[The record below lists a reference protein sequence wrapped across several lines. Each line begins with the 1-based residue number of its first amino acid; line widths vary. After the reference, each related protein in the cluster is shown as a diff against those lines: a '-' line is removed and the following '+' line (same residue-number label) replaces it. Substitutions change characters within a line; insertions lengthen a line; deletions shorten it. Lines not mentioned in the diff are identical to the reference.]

1 MAVPPRDLVSA
12 DDDVE
17 TPRRLADRANLA
29 TPPSVDPTARVAV
42 LQEAVSHAHTPQW
55 QQDRFAEEV
64 RRREMAEST
73 VQDSEA
79 RYRLLYDN
87 NPSMYFTLS
96 PEGRVLSVNQ
106 FGASELGYEPHELLD
121 RSVLCVFHPEDH
133 QTVLSQLI
141 LCAGTPLNVFQ
152 WEIRKVRKDGS
163 TLWVRERAQA
173 VKDPAGRML
182 VLVVCED
189 VSERRLAEE
198 QIRESEERWRA
209 FYEHAGIGIA
219 QLSLEGRFLR
229 VNPQL
234 CKTLGYSSKTML
246 CRTFQELTHPEDL
259 EINLRLLNELV
270 ANTRPCVSMEKRYR
284 RSDDTYIWVN
294 LTVSLIRTTSHSPSY
309 FIAIIEDISERKRME
324 SLLRESEA
332 AIRSLHSA
340 TATPGLSFEQ
350 RVQTLLELGC
360 RRFNLPI
367 GVLTKVHSDQL
378 QLTHVWAPNTAFRTG
393 MSLPLCE
400 SYCGT
405 TLRTPGVMSIQ
416 HAGASD
422 WQSHPAYQ
430 ALGLESYI
438 GTKLQGQRHVH
449 GTICFFGS
457 EPRTEGFSDADKD
470 FLLLMGQWIAG
481 EFDRLHTE
489 HRLQQINECF
499 LKFGS
504 DPLENITRLT
514 TLCGELLAGTCALYS
529 RLEGELLCSIG
540 RWQAPPDF
548 EPVSRAEG
556 HLCCDLIHSAE
567 DRLLVVRR
575 LPETS
580 YAKTDPNVA
589 QYRLQTYIGKVVSID
604 GERIGSLCVVFQ
616 HDFVPN
622 EGDERLMSIIASAIG
637 TEEQRIR
644 AQNALRSSEERFR
657 IAFRSSP
664 HPVLMTEY
672 SSGRCLEVN
681 DAGLRLFGYTREEVV
696 GQTTLLLGIW
706 PTLDHRNAFFE
717 RLERESRISNQEV
730 TLLSKDR
737 TERQLLVSC
746 EIITLNDRRCLI
758 TVGNDITQR
767 KQAELALRESEER
780 FAKAFRSSPYPI
792 VISELDTG
800 LCLDANAAAIQ
811 LFGYRQDEVA
821 GKTADEIGLW
831 PSPEHRKA
839 FTGRLKEHGAI
850 RNVEVLLRMKS
861 GQFRHCLISAE
872 QIELNGRSCMVTI
885 GTDVTEQKRAEDALR
900 ASELRLHRFV
910 SEAPVGL
917 VIVDAERRLLSANRA
932 FCTLTGYSEDE
943 ILANTY
949 ALYTHPDDLP
959 ENLSLTDA
967 FFSGKIKSYVYE
979 KRYVRKQG
987 DIIWVSVK
995 TTPIELPNHPGP
1007 LLLAVVQDI
1016 TERKQATEAKE
1027 RLSQDLHDNIL
1038 QSLYAVGMQLEA
1050 GKMLA
1055 ARSAKQTKL
1064 RMNHAIAQLNDLVKD
1079 VRQFIALLRQD
1090 RMPPM
1095 DLRQALE
1102 RLVESFSAS
1111 QGPRIDLHIDSEA
1124 IQRISTEAAEQCL
1137 SIAREALS
1145 NSVRHAHAASLTVRL
1160 KRETRVI
1167 TMEICDDGIGF
1178 VPSQKRQVG
1187 HGLANMAARAKT
1199 IGAKFSLESRPRK
1212 GTCLTVTLPE
1222 A

>member
-1 MAVPPRDLVSA
+1 MAIPPHHVAPSTDDLEVQGHA
-12 DDDVE
+12 GDRPQPIDPPGAE
-17 TPRRLADRANLA
+17 AAARR
-29 TPPSVDPTARVAV
+29 TV
-42 LQEAVSHAHTPQW
+42 LREAVSHADGPYASR
-55 QQDRFAEEV
+55 DRYAEEV
-64 RRREMAEST
+64 RRREAAEST

-96 PEGRVLSVNQ
+96 PEGLVLSVNQ
-106 FGASELGYEPHELLD
+106 FGASELGYEPQELLD
-121 RSVLCVFHPEDH
+121 RSVLCVFRPEDH
-133 QTVLSQLI
+133 QTVIGQLI
-141 LCAGTPLNVFQ
+141 LCAATPLNVFQ
-152 WEIRKVRKDGS
+152 WEIQKIRKDGS
-163 TLWVRERAQA
+163 TLWVRERAQS
-173 VKDPAGRML
+173 VKDHTGRVL

-189 VSERRLAEE
+189 ISERRLTEE

-219 QLSLEGRFLR
+219 QLSLEGQFLR
-229 VNPQL
+229 VNPHL

-259 EINLRLLNELV
+259 EANLKLLNDLI
-270 ANTRPCVSMEKRYR
+270 ADIRSSFSMEKRYR

-294 LTVSLIRTTSHSPSY
+294 LTVSLIRTASHSPAY

-324 SLLRESEA
+324 SRLRESEA
-332 AIRSLHSA
+332 AIRSLH
-340 TATPGLSFEQ
+340 TAASTPGLSFEQ

-360 RRFNLPI
+360 RRFGLPI
-367 GVLTKVHSDQL
+367 GVLTKVQDDRL
-378 QLTHVWAPNTAFRTG
+378 LLTHVWAPGTAFHPG

-405 TLRTPGVMSIQ
+405 TLRTQGVMAIE

-422 WQSHPAYQ
+422 WQDHPAYG

-438 GTKLQGQRHVH
+438 GTKLLGLRHVH
-449 GTICFFGS
+449 GTICFLGS

-481 EFDRLHTE
+481 ELDRLHAE
-489 HRLQQINECF
+489 HRLQRINECF
-499 LKFGS
+499 LNFGS
-504 DPLENITRLT
+504 DPLANINRLT
-514 TLCGELLAGTCALYS
+514 ALCGELLDGTCALYS

-540 RWQAPPDF
+540 RWQAPPEL
-548 EPVSRAEG
+548 EPVSRAAG
-556 HLCCDLIHSAE
+556 HLCCDLIHSGE
-567 DRLLVVRR
+567 DRLVTVRR
-575 LPETS
+575 LPDTR
-580 YAKTDPNVA
+580 YATTDPNVT
-589 QYRLQTYIGKVVSID
+589 QFRLQTYIGKVVSID
-604 GERIGSLCVVFQ
+604 GERVGSLCVVFQ

-622 EGDERLMSIIASAIG
+622 EGDERLMGIIAAAIG

-644 AQNALRSSEERFR
+644 AQNALQGSEERFR

-681 DAGLRLFGYTREEVV
+681 DAALRLFGYTREEVV
-696 GQTTLLLGIW
+696 GQTTMLLGIW
-706 PTLDHRNAFFE
+706 PTPNHRAAFFE
-717 RLERESRISNQEV
+717 QLERDGHISNREV
-730 TLLSKDR
+730 TLLSKDK

-792 VISELDTG
+792 VISELETG
-800 LCLDANAAAIQ
+800 LCLDANDAAIQ
-811 LFGYRQDEVA
+811 LFGYGREEVA

-831 PSPEHRKA
+831 PSPEHRRA
-839 FTGRLKEHGAI
+839 FTGQLKEHGAI

-861 GQFRHCLISAE
+861 GQYRHCLISAE

-885 GTDVTEQKRAEDALR
+885 GTDITEQKRAEDALR
-900 ASELRLHRFV
+900 ASELRLQRFV

-917 VIVDAERRLLSANRA
+917 VILDAERRLLSANKA
-932 FCTLTGYSEDE
+932 FCTLTGYTEDE
-943 ILANTY
+943 ILNSTY
-949 ALYTHPDDLP
+949 ALYTHPDDLS
-959 ENLSLTDA
+959 ENLVLTDA
-967 FFSGKIKSYVYE
+967 FFAGKIKSYVYE

-1038 QSLYAVGMQLEA
+1038 QSLYAIGMQLEA

-1055 ARSAKQTKL
+1055 TRSVKQTKL
-1064 RMNHAIAQLNDLVKD
+1064 RMNQAIAQLNDLVRD

-1090 RMPPM
+1090 RTAQM
-1095 DLRQALE
+1095 DLRQALG
-1102 RLVESFSAS
+1102 RLVESFSSS
-1111 QGPRIDLHIDSEA
+1111 QGARIDLQIDPEA
-1124 IQRISTEAAEQCL
+1124 IKRVSPEAAEQCL

-1145 NSVRHAHAASLTVRL
+1145 NSVRHAHAASMTLCL
-1160 KRETRVI
+1160 KRGNGVI
-1167 TMEICDDGIGF
+1167 MMEISDDGIGF